1 MLENQIIKYR
11 KLDNRPITEEELNF
25 ILNNKN
31 KLTLREIAKKL
42 KVPAVSVRRFF
53 RNNDLL
59 FLTEYSNGLRIKLL
73 DIAIK
78 DGERNLT
85 NLSQK
90 SYLTVE
96 RIEAIL
102 SRQDPILYNDL
113 VNSTYGTNREVSFYT
128 LKTGYNRLRKEYS
141 ILETKYNNIIEKY
154 DKQIKCLITEYFK
167 NNQLNKTE
175 IISIIKDFNLDLIE
189 NIFKSIN

>member
-1 MLENQIIKYR
+1 MLENQIIKHR
-11 KLDNRPITEEELNF
+11 KVDNRAMTAEKLNF

-128 LKTGYNRLRKEYS
+128 LKTGYDRLRKEYN